1 MDLFR
6 DIDMAGT
13 IAAKRVSTI
22 NRSVSDLL
30 TGYNKDD
37 HWMIRFV
44 KILSSELYF

>member
-6 DIDMAGT
+6 DIDVAGK

-22 NRSVSDLL
+22 NKSVSDLL
-30 TGYNKDD
+30 TGYSKDE

-44 KILSSELYF
+44 RVLSSELYF